1 MDKIEW
7 IAPCHFGLESV
18 LKREVEQLGYE
29 IVQVEDGRVTFRG
42 GAEAVCRANIF
53 LRTAERVLMKVG
65 SFQAKTFDELFEKTK
80 ELPWENYIPKDGKFW
95 VAKAAS
101 VKSKLFH
108 SCNIFF
114 YFIRAIQ
121 KGKLGMHMEMGKCHF
136 LSSYSLNF

>member
-65 SFQAKTFDELFEKTK
+65 SFQAKTFA
-80 ELPWENYIPKDGKFW
+80 
-95 VAKAAS
+95 V
-101 VKSKLFH
+101 
-108 SCNIFF
+108 
-114 YFIRAIQ
+114 
-121 KGKLGMHMEMGKCHF
+121 GKLHTERRKVLGGK
-136 LSSYSLNF
+136 SGIGKKQAV